1 MRRVRQAIAADA
13 AASPAANPSA
23 APPAWSE
30 ENRHALA
37 HGIVE
42 HVMHRAGTVAV
53 ARLLGEPPQMRTGL
67 VTLGAPGE
75 DGCFAVVYE
84 ASGGAAEERGTLPA
98 HDVFRYAVEL
108 PPPSFVAAQHGDDGI
123 LRDAWWEGVR
133 QRVPDTAVFVRSR
146 TVTALRS
153 EWCSIDDL
161 AERRMLLAREPGVP
175 PPVPKAYQTA
185 LECAAHVYECGS
197 APLTLSSARLR
208 HQRHMRCGEYVI
220 NCAPP
225 GADDEVVCCS
235 VDGTWA
241 ERAAGGAAAPAAAS
255 VEGHRFIKTKECPLA
270 AYAAAA
276 VAVTAPPDAPGNKR
290 VECDGGLHVR

>member
-1 MRRVRQAIAADA
+1 M
-13 AASPAANPSA
+13 
-23 APPAWSE
+23 
-30 ENRHALA
+30 
-37 HGIVE
+37 
-42 HVMHRAGTVAV
+42 

-84 ASGGAAEERGTLPA
+84 ASGVAAEERGTLPA

-108 PPPSFVAAQHGDDGI
+108 PPPSFAQQSDNG
-123 LRDAWWEGVR
+123 RSAWWQGVR

-146 TVTALRS
+146 TVDALRFA
-153 EWCSIDDL
+153 WDRIDDDDDDDDDD
-161 AERRMLLAREPGVP
+161 EQRRARQRRVLLAREPGGP

-197 APLTLSSARLR
+197 APLTLNSARLR
-208 HQRHMRCGEYVI
+208 HQRHMSCGEYVI

-235 VDGTWA
+235 ADGTWA
-241 ERAAGGAAAPAAAS
+241 QEQAGGTAALAAAS
-255 VEGHRFIKTKECPLA
+255 MEGHCFIKNEECPLA

-276 VAVTAPPDAPGNKR
+276 VAVTAAPAGRTRQPQPDEGETHAAAHATRLNLPGSFAGQRMRALPPPAS
-290 VECDGGLHVR
+290 EESA